1 MGEDPFSGID
11 VSRKLIR
18 LRIEQSLTNL
28 ALRLR
33 RRYISIFD
41 DPRSLALTLA
51 EQAVPLKVE
60 LAALLQLAGKDE
72 PSESTSAA
80 VLESAAAAFD
90 LDREALLLMAAL
102 RRDAPTAGRFTGAL
116 QPRARDHCSAR
127 QKLSLVWSEAK

>member
-1 MGEDPFSGID
+1 M
-11 VSRKLIR
+11 
-18 LRIEQSLTNL
+18 
-28 ALRLR
+28 
-33 RRYISIFD
+33 
-41 DPRSLALTLA
+41 TLA

-102 RRDAPTAGRFTGAL
+102 RRDASPPEDLPAL
-116 QPRARDHCSAR
+116 YNRALATIAR
-127 QKLSLVWSEAK
+127 AAEIVSRME